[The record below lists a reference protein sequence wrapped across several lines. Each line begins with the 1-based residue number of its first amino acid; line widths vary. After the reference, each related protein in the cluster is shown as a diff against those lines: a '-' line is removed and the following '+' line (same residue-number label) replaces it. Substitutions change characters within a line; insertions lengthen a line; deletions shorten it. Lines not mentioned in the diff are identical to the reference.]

1 MKSTNSNR
9 SSSLQSAL
17 AWRMNTAVSATVTG
31 RARICGMY
39 AIGAHFLPIATDGG
53 DALIL
58 VAAERACDFPQSM
71 ALAGSMRLV
80 YLLGTGESVET
91 PMVASHVIPAKAG
104 I

>member
-80 YLLGTGESVET
+80 YLPGTGDAAQPPKVPSHHT
-91 PMVASHVIPAKAG
+91 PPK
-104 I
+104 